1 MILFFFLVQSTL
13 HQVLLFHLHRRTKRT
28 EQKVKNFLLSMR
40 KSRVLIQ
47 SKNGAERTECAMHA
61 RARVGYSEQV
71 HKRVSAYKS
80 HSFRPTGKSTQ
91 LERGKRRRKGWVWV
105 TKKTKKG
112 EWEEDGRDWFS
123 AREQKKE
130 KVTKNLHFFFY
141 ASGMRWEYCVG
152 YFAHQPRSF

>member
-1 MILFFFLVQSTL
+1 MILFFLVQSTL

-28 EQKVKNFLLSMR
+28 EQKGKSWLTKLFVSMR

-91 LERGKRRRKGWVWV
+91 LERGKRRRKFWVWV
-105 TKKTKKG
+105 TKKRQK
-112 EWEEDGRDWFS
+112 
-123 AREQKKE
+123 RESERRMVEIGLVRESKKKE
-130 KVTKNLHFFFY
+130 SDKKLALLFSTPQVCDEST
-141 ASGMRWEYCVG
+141 V
-152 YFAHQPRSF
+152 

>member
-1 MILFFFLVQSTL
+1 
-13 HQVLLFHLHRRTKRT
+13 VLLFHLHRRTKRT
-28 EQKVKNFLLSMR
+28 EQKGKKFTLFVSMR

-91 LERGKRRRKGWVWV
+91 LERGKRRRKFWVWV
-105 TKKTKKG
+105 TKKRQK
-112 EWEEDGRDWFS
+112 
-123 AREQKKE
+123 RESERRMVEIGLVRESKKKE
-130 KVTKNLHFFFY
+130 VTKNLHFFST